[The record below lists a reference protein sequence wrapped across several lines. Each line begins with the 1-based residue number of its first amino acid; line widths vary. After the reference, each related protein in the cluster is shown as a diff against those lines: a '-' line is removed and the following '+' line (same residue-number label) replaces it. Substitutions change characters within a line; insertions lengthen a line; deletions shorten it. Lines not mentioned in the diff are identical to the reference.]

1 MEIIIWI
8 KAPEPGRSAKEESM
22 QSLADFPDRHS
33 QDWQFMYPE
42 GEGDSNSRQTLYILD
57 RKAESAYWT
66 FSRLYS

>member
-42 GEGDSNSRQTLYILD
+42 GEGPERGGETHGERLCLRLLLGLKSNMKEL
-57 RKAESAYWT
+57 
-66 FSRLYS
+66 